1 MKKRKI
7 GFFALLICL
16 LLSLPV
22 SAAETKKEGWQ
33 KASNGVAYYYK
44 NGKIA
49 KGFDRIKTVSY
60 THLDVYKRQMQTL
73 YLLLGRKRI
82 KTAREPVHGYI
93 ISWAGFLSLFLV
105 ELPWKKMV

>member
-1 MKKRKI
+1 MMKKRKI

-49 KGFDRIKTVSY
+49 KAVSY
-60 THLDVYKRQMQTL
+60 THLRYFM
-73 YLLLGRKRI
+73 RI
-82 KTAREPVHGYI
+82 IQRRR
-93 ISWAGFLSLFLV
+93 
-105 ELPWKKMV
+105 